1 MDAFVVLNREEYIK
15 LTGITPEPKS
25 IPKVEAYQP
34 TDADKEQ
41 LAKVS
46 GVIDSIFK
54 KYGKKKYQRP
64 FIAIIRD
71 MVKPGLSPDKKWL
84 YNQLLINLFT
94 IDQF

>member
-25 IPKVEAYQP
+25 IPKVETYQP
-34 TDADKEQ
+34 TDADREQ

-46 GVIDSIFK
+46 GVIDGIFK
-54 KYGKKKYQRP
+54 KYGKKKYHRP

>member
-25 IPKVEAYQP
+25 IPKVETYQP

-46 GVIDSIFK
+46 GVIDGIFK
-54 KYGKKKYQRP
+54 KYGKKKVVRRHTSHRICEFCCSTYKR
-64 FIAIIRD
+64 
-71 MVKPGLSPDKKWL
+71 
-84 YNQLLINLFT
+84 
-94 IDQF
+94 

>member
-25 IPKVEAYQP
+25 IPKVETYQP

-46 GVIDSIFK
+46 GVIDGIFQEIWEK
-54 KYGKKKYQRP
+54 EISEAFHYDY
-64 FIAIIRD
+64 
-71 MVKPGLSPDKKWL
+71 S
-84 YNQLLINLFT
+84 
-94 IDQF
+94 